1 MHARLFMQRPGRFWR
16 EYAGYGGVVQGD
28 LSSYDTIGR
37 RIADALE
44 RIRNCWGAPPI
55 FDAAQN
61 MLAGKLSYIEGARKI
76 VASMRTARIGERD
89 SDLIPFIGIVSETDA
104 LPSKQTK
111 RSWQAAA
118 LEDLRPEMERA
129 EAWERQFAESR
140 CRNLVGGFF
149 ERSDQDRTAIEF
161 RNKLRTL

>member
-1 MHARLFMQRPGRFWR
+1 MQRPGRFWR

-37 RIADALE
+37 RIADELE
-44 RIRNCWGAPPI
+44 RIRIVGARRPYSTPRKSCWRASSP
-55 FDAAQN
+55 
-61 MLAGKLSYIEGARKI
+61 IEGARKI

-89 SDLIPFIGIVSETDA
+89 SDLIPFIGIVSATDA
-104 LPSKQTK
+104 LLSEQTK
-111 RSWQAAA
+111 RFWQAAA

-140 CRNLVGGFF
+140 YRNLVAGFS
-149 ERSDQDRTAIEF
+149 RGQIRIEPPLDF
-161 RNKLRTL
+161 GTN